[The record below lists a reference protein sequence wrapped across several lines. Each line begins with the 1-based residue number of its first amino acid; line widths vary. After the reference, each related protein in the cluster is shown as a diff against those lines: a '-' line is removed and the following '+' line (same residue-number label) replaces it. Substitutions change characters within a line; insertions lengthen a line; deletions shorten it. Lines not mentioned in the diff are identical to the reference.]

1 MILLKEI
8 KSFIMIQ
15 NKLTKINRTL
25 EIKQKNIKTLT
36 ESKKQIKKTNMIKTL
51 DKKISLKIKVAQQ
64 IVLRVPV
71 LKTSTKEK

>member
-1 MILLKEI
+1 
-8 KSFIMIQ
+8 MIQ

-36 ESKKQIKKTNMIKTL
+36 ESKEQIKKTNMIKTL

-64 IVLRVPV
+64 IVLKMAV
-71 LKTSTKEK
+71 LKTFTKEK

>member
-1 MILLKEI
+1 
-8 KSFIMIQ
+8 MIQ

-36 ESKKQIKKTNMIKTL
+36 ESKEQIKKTNMIKTL

>member
-36 ESKKQIKKTNMIKTL
+36 ESKEQIKKTNMIKTL

-64 IVLRVPV
+64 IVLKMAV
-71 LKTSTKEK
+71 LKTFTKEK